1 MSPFMSSN
9 DLYGNG
15 DDGSYF
21 VKHDELTDVVACP
34 GIIFP
39 SLQNSCYVPTE
50 EILPHIEDEDE

>member
-1 MSPFMSSN
+1 MCPFISSN

-34 GIIFP
+34 GIAFP
-39 SLQNSCYVPTE
+39 SLANSCYVPIE
-50 EILPHIEDEDE
+50 ETLGELEDN